1 MVVFFM
7 PKTAYEMRMSDGSS
21 DVCSSDLQRREERQR
36 LAAHPRLDHRGLPF
50 RRRPVQYRQVVH
62 ALGVHAIG
70 LLVWPDG
77 CALSGYL
84 ALQRLEKLDQRHAI
98 GVAEAASDILMAS
111 VMIPA
116 DVGLE
121 LETGRSEEHTS
132 ELQSLMRIS
141 YAVFCLNKKKNTNN
155 IY

>member
-1 MVVFFM
+1 
-7 PKTAYEMRMSDGSS
+7 MRISDWSS
-21 DVCSSDLQRREERQR
+21 DVCSSDL
-36 LAAHPRLDHRGLPF
+36 
-50 RRRPVQYRQVVH
+50 
-62 ALGVHAIG
+62 AIG

-121 LETGRSEEHTS
+121 LETGVALAANADFHRIEFTAADHEGLGSRLFAESDLSLSWQPKVVETGHRAVVQVGRSSEEHTS
-132 ELQSLMRIS
+132 ELPSQM
-141 YAVFCLNKKKNTNN
+141 
-155 IY
+155 

>member
-1 MVVFFM
+1 
-7 PKTAYEMRMSDGSS
+7 MRISDWSS
-21 DVCSSDLQRREERQR
+21 DVCSSDL
-36 LAAHPRLDHRGLPF
+36 
-50 RRRPVQYRQVVH
+50 
-62 ALGVHAIG
+62 AIG

-121 LETGRSEEHTS
+121 LETGVALAANADFHRIEFTAADHEGLGSRLFAES
-132 ELQSLMRIS
+132 DLSLSWQQKVVETGHREIGR
-141 YAVFCLNKKKNTNN
+141 AHV
-155 IY
+155 

>member
-1 MVVFFM
+1 
-7 PKTAYEMRMSDGSS
+7 MRISDWSS
-21 DVCSSDLQRREERQR
+21 DVCSSDL
-36 LAAHPRLDHRGLPF
+36 
-50 RRRPVQYRQVVH
+50 
-62 ALGVHAIG
+62 AIG

-84 ALQRLEKLDQRHAI
+84 ALQRLEQLDQRHAI

-121 LETGRSEEHTS
+121 LDTGDALAANAAFH
-132 ELQSLMRIS
+132 RIEFTTDDHEGLGS
-141 YAVFCLNKKKNTNN
+141 RLFAESDLTLSWQQKND
-155 IY
+155 